1 MYVRH
6 EGGREVPGLNVTGA
20 TAKQLLWNENARR
33 MHDIHDPLT
42 HKREN
47 LRRHR
52 RVATAL
58 LALAAAMFGA
68 TYFVPEPGFWVRLV
82 RAGAEAGVIGGL
94 ADWFAVTALFRRP
107 LGLPIP
113 HTAIIP
119 RNKDRIGQ
127 GLGAFVQRNFLAPEL
142 ITQKLRSGNAALRVS
157 RWLALPHNSRLIAE
171 QLVGV
176 LPDLINSAQ
185 DQEVRAFFRDA
196 FRDQLKHFDLVPLL
210 VRVLRLLEESRQ
222 HQRLFERTLLLAR
235 NLLKR
240 NEQMIYERVENH
252 TSWWV
257 PRQVD
262 EKVARKII
270 EGTEEL
276 LLELTQPE
284 HPARREF
291 DVAVHDMMQ
300 KLETSPA
307 FRARVEEIKA
317 QVLSSPELATALESL
332 WDEVRT
338 MLLSQVS
345 TPSSGLTDSL
355 AASLQALARTLEQEP
370 EAQARLN
377 RRIEHFLVGFV
388 VPFRAEIGAFIAEV
402 VESWDADTV
411 TEQLEL
417 EVGRDLQYIRING
430 TLVGALA
437 GCVLFL
443 ITQAAFH

>member
-1 MYVRH
+1 
-6 EGGREVPGLNVTGA
+6 
-20 TAKQLLWNENARR
+20 
-33 MHDIHDPLT
+33 
-42 HKREN
+42 
-47 LRRHR
+47 
-52 RVATAL
+52 
-58 LALAAAMFGA
+58 
-68 TYFVPEPGFWVRLV
+68 
-82 RAGAEAGVIGGL
+82 
-94 ADWFAVTALFRRP
+94 
-107 LGLPIP
+107 
-113 HTAIIP
+113 
-119 RNKDRIGQ
+119 
-127 GLGAFVQRNFLAPEL
+127 
-142 ITQKLRSGNAALRVS
+142 VS

-210 VRVLRLLEESRQ
+210 VRVLRLLEQSRQ
-222 HQRLFERTLLLAR
+222 HQRLFERALGVAR
-235 NLLKR
+235 NLLIR
-240 NEQMIYERVENH
+240 NEQLIFEKVESR

-284 HPARREF
+284 HPARKEF
-291 DVAVHDMMQ
+291 DAAVHDMVQ

-317 QVLSSPELATALESL
+317 QVLSSPELLTALESL
-332 WDEVRT
+332 WDEVRA
-338 MLLSQVS
+338 MLLSQVAA
-345 TPSSGLTDSL
+345 PGSGLTDSL
-355 AASLQALARTLEQEP
+355 AASLQALARTLEREP

-402 VESWDADTV
+402 VQSWDTQTV
-411 TEQLEL
+411 TDQLEL

-443 ITQAAFH
+443 VTQALFH